1 MKVILKS
8 EIATLGKVGDVI
20 NVKDGYAIN
29 YLIPKQL
36 AMIADTGSVKAIN
49 HQKMMVD
56 HIKKK
61 FLKSTTDIKQRIEN
75 TELVLEKPMGDQE
88 KLFGAVTAQD
98 ISEALEKSGLKIDKR
113 KIELD
118 TPIHSIGLYNIVVK
132 LHPEIIANL
141 KVKVVGRVSE

>member
-1 MKVILKS
+1 MKVILKND
-8 EIATLGKVGDVI
+8 IPTLGKVGDIVD
-20 NVKDGYAIN
+20 VKDGYALN

-36 AMIADTGSVKAIN
+36 AMKADTGSIRAIN
-49 HQKMMVD
+49 HQKMMVE

-61 FLKSTTDIKQRIEN
+61 LIKTTTDIKQRIEN
-75 TELVLEKPMGDQE
+75 LQLVIEKPMGDQE

-98 ISEALEKSGLKIDKR
+98 ISEALEQNGLKVDKR

-132 LHPEIIANL
+132 LHPEVIANL
-141 KVKVVGRVSE
+141 KVKVVGKVS

>member
-1 MKVILKS
+1 MKVILKNDVP
-8 EIATLGKVGDVI
+8 ALGKVGEVV
-20 NVKDGYAIN
+20 NVKDGYAMN

-36 AMIADTGSVKAIN
+36 AMKADMGSVKAIN
-49 HQKMMVD
+49 HQKMMVE

-61 FLKSTTDIKQRIEN
+61 LLKSTTDIKQRIES

-98 ISEALEKSGLKIDKR
+98 ISEELEKAGLKIDKR

-118 TPIHSIGLYNIVVK
+118 TPIHSIGLYNIVIK
-132 LHPEIIANL
+132 LHPEIVANL
-141 KVKVVGRVSE
+141 KVKVVGRVS

>member
-1 MKVILKS
+1 MKVILKNDVP
-8 EIATLGKVGDVI
+8 TLGKVGDVI
-20 NVKDGYAIN
+20 NVKDGYAMN

-36 AMIADTGSVKAIN
+36 AMVADTGSVKAIN

-61 FLKSTTDIKQRIEN
+61 LLKSTADIKQRIEN

-98 ISEALEKSGLKIDKR
+98 ISEELEKTGLKVDKR

-118 TPIHSIGLYNIVVK
+118 TPIHSIGLYNIVIK
-132 LHPEIIANL
+132 LHPEMVANL
-141 KVKVVGRVSE
+141 KVKVVGRVS

>member
-8 EIATLGKVGDVI
+8 EIPTLGKVGEVI

-49 HQKMMVD
+49 HQKMMVE

-61 FLKSTTDIKQRIEN
+61 LIKNTTDIKQKIEN

-118 TPIHSIGLYNIVVK
+118 TPIHSIGLYNIVIK
-132 LHPEIIANL
+132 LHPEVIANL
-141 KVKVVGRVSE
+141 KVKVVGRVSS

>member
-8 EIATLGKVGDVI
+8 DIPKLGKVGDIVD
-20 NVKDGYAIN
+20 VKDGYAMN

-36 AMIADTGSVKAIN
+36 AMKADTGSVKAIN
-49 HQKMMVD
+49 HQKMMVE
-56 HIKKK
+56 HLKKK
-61 FLKSTTDIKQRIEN
+61 LIKTTTDIKQRIEN
-75 TELVLEKPMGDQE
+75 LELVIEKPMGDQE

-98 ISEALEKSGLKIDKR
+98 ISEALENNGLKIDKR

-141 KVKVVGRVSE
+141 KVKVVGRVS

>member
-1 MKVILKS
+1 MKVILKNDVP
-8 EIATLGKVGDVI
+8 TLGKVGDVI
-20 NVKDGYAIN
+20 NVKDGYAMN

-49 HQKMMVD
+49 HQKMMVE

-61 FLKSTTDIKQRIEN
+61 LLKSTADIKQRIEN

-98 ISEALEKSGLKIDKR
+98 ISEELEKTGLKIDKR

-118 TPIHSIGLYNIVVK
+118 TPIHSIGLYNIVIK
-132 LHPEIIANL
+132 LHPEMVANL
-141 KVKVVGRVSE
+141 KVKVVGRVS